1 MTKTDST
8 SRAWQGIRL
17 RRLAGTADPDGSP
30 RQVAMPA
37 AWEDSAADALLEL
50 APGTGALSAAA
61 AAAAWIEPIAR
72 RASECGITI
81 PLAGPLHALLLQRR
95 GAPTAAIWQGAT
107 QPSGFVL
114 NLSAFHDAGHGFD
127 LAGFADAAGL
137 AALALAL
144 ANPAA
149 RRLAVGMAD
158 LALLLAQL
166 GVEYDSDD
174 ARDIGAGLAS
184 LLRSHT
190 ELASAD
196 LAMRFGPVCQAE
208 TAPAPP
214 ATTALPGLAEA
225 ARAAHARAVAR
236 PDRCHL
242 ATAAIIAAAEPE
254 ALLGVET
261 GGIAPAFS
269 PLTDNGGLSRTA
281 RAVLDA
287 RGMTAEAALAA
298 MLAGRTMFPPVAP
311 AAHVAMH
318 DAVAPHMHAMP
329 PRPALLVAVADVV
342 RTALPTRHGGYTQRA
357 TVGGHRLYLRTGEY
371 ADGRLGEIGVGLHKE
386 GPAFRGLM
394 DSFANAVS
402 LGLQH
407 GVPLEA
413 FVDAFT
419 MTRFGPAGAVEG
431 DAGVARATSLLDYM
445 FRNLA
450 ANYLPA
456 VVIPDADVED
466 DQAGDASSD
475 RAPLLPLGWPNQHA
489 SGQDGTGT
497 RRGTLRLVAKQG

>member
-1 MTKTDST
+1 MSNTNST

-17 RRLAGTADPDGSP
+17 RRLAAIADPDGSP

-37 AWEDSAADALLEL
+37 AWEDPAGNALSAL
-50 APGTGALSAAA
+50 APGTGARSAAA
-61 AAAAWIEPIAR
+61 AAAAWIEPIALH
-72 RASECGITI
+72 ASECGITI

-95 GAPTAAIWQGAT
+95 GAPTAAIWQGTA
-107 QPSGFVL
+107 QPAGFVL
-114 NLSAFHDAGHGFD
+114 NLPAFYDPGHGFD

-158 LALLLAQL
+158 LALLLAQI

-184 LLRSHT
+184 LLRART

-196 LAMRFGPVCQAE
+196 LAARLGTVCRAA

-214 ATTALPGLAEA
+214 AATALPGLAEA
-225 ARAAHARAVAR
+225 ARAAHTQAAAC
-236 PDRCHL
+236 PDRRHL
-242 ATAAIIAAAEPE
+242 VTTAITAAAEPE

-269 PLTDNGGLSRTA
+269 PLTDTGGLSRTA

-298 MLAGRTMFPPVAP
+298 MLGGQVMFPPVAP
-311 AAHVAMH
+311 AAHAAMH

-329 PRPALLVAVADVV
+329 PRPALLAAVADVV
-342 RTALPTRHGGYTQRA
+342 RTVLPTRHGGYTQRA

-371 ADGRLGEIGVGLHKE
+371 ADGRLGEIAVGLHKE

-419 MTRFGPAGAVEG
+419 MTRFGPAGIVEG

-450 ANYLPA
+450 ANYLPGVA
-456 VVIPDADVED
+456 IPEADVED

-475 RAPLLPLGWPNQHA
+475 RAPLLPLGWPNRHA
-489 SGQDGTGT
+489 SSQDGSGT
-497 RRGTLRLVAKQG
+497 RRGALRLVAKQG